1 MQSLKNSH
9 VIGEKDKFIPLSSS
23 KMIKDNVPSSDL
35 KTIDKPSHIRN
46 LKNTLKFKKYF
57 TAFLENIRT

>member
-1 MQSLKNSH
+1 
-9 VIGEKDKFIPLSSS
+9 
-23 KMIKDNVPSSDL
+23 MIKDNVPSSDL